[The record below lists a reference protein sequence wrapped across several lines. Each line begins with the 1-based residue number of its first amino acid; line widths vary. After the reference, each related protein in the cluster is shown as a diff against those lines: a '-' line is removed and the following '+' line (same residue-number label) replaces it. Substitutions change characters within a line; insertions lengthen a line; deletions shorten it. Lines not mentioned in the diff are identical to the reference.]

1 MQRKHERVIQYLENY
16 FIARFARLQQIVV
29 VFTCQR
35 KTYYIHMSYVFVCLS
50 MKSPTSSSSSS
61 LSARINKEKKKEDV
75 VHRSRS
81 TRWRYSRRRPWSF
94 LFSINVHDECPT
106 RCPREIPILSRWE
119 IETTGLQRAR
129 LVTKR
134 PGSEK
139 YTRFQKHTKPVV
151 VCAMRDHFMGLADQ
165 NHRTETVEKF

>member
-61 LSARINKEKKKEDV
+61 LSARINKEKK
-75 VHRSRS
+75 
-81 TRWRYSRRRPWSF
+81 RRCRPPLS
-94 LFSINVHDECPT
+94 VDEMA
-106 RCPREIPILSRWE
+106 IL
-119 IETTGLQRAR
+119 A
-129 LVTKR
+129 K
-134 PGSEK
+134 
-139 YTRFQKHTKPVV
+139 
-151 VCAMRDHFMGLADQ
+151 
-165 NHRTETVEKF
+165 ETVVLPFLD

>member
-16 FIARFARLQQIVV
+16 FIARFARLEQIVV
-29 VFTCQR
+29 FKCQR
-35 KTYYIHMSYVFVCLS
+35 KTYVICVCLFI
-50 MKSPTSSSSSS
+50 PEIPNIIIIIC
-61 LSARINKEKKKEDV
+61 ANKQRKKKEDV

>member
-35 KTYYIHMSYVFVCLS
+35 KTYYIHMYVFVCLS
-50 MKSPTSSSSSS
+50 MKSPTSSSSSSS

-129 LVTKR
+129 LVTKC

>member
-35 KTYYIHMSYVFVCLS
+35 KTYYIHIVICVCLFVHEI
-50 MKSPTSSSSSS
+50 PHIIIIIIIIC
-61 LSARINKEKKKEDV
+61 ANKQRKKKEDV

-129 LVTKR
+129 LVTKC